1 MTNLR
6 DLLSSLLLSLSLVGL
21 MTATAS
27 APVARAADTSETEV
41 AEAPTLSLDSQVMEA
56 PAPNF
61 DIAMGEAD
69 TTYHSYG
76 RLRHRAHNVELA
88 ASKLDGAILEP
99 GATFSF
105 NEQVGARGRDEGFEP
120 APVIASG
127 RLRQGMG
134 GGVCQVSTTLH
145 VAALRAGLVIVE
157 RRPHSRPSHYV
168 DPGLDATVVYG
179 RFDYRVENPYPFA
192 VLVRAHAEDG
202 HMHVRVEGAQ
212 ESQAGEPEA
221 TLLRELAPR
230 EQVVEDASLAPGE
243 RVVVQ
248 EGRPGKVMRVR
259 TFDAAGQAHTERVRY
274 GAGARVIHVGPSVE
288 ATDTGMNI

>member
-1 MTNLR
+1 MTKILP
-6 DLLSSLLLSLSLVGL
+6 SLLLSLALVGL
-21 MTATAS
+21 TTATAT
-27 APVARAADTSETEV
+27 APVAHASDRSDDSEV
-41 AEAPTLSLDSQVMEA
+41 AEASELELEAAHVDEA

-61 DIAMGEAD
+61 DIAMGSAD

-88 ASKLDGAILEP
+88 ASKLDGVILEP
-99 GATFSF
+99 GAVLSF
-105 NEQVGARGRDEGFEP
+105 NERVGARTRAEGFEP

-145 VAALRAGLVIVE
+145 VAALRAGLVVVE

-179 RFDYRVENPYPFA
+179 RFDYRLENAYPFP
-192 VLVRAHAEDG
+192 VRIRAHAEDG
-202 HMHVRVEGAQ
+202 HMSVRIEGAV
-212 ESQAGEPEA
+212 ESQAGELEA
-221 TLLRELAPR
+221 VLLRELTPR
-230 EQVVEDASLAPGE
+230 EQIIEDASLAAGE

-259 TFDAAGQAHTERVRY
+259 WLDAAGQPHTERVRY
-274 GAGARVIHVGPSVE
+274 GAGARVVHVGVAPSS
-288 ATDTGMNI
+288 I

>member
-1 MTNLR
+1 MNKILP
-6 DLLSSLLLSLSLVGL
+6 SLLLSLSVLGL
-21 MTATAS
+21 TTATAS
-27 APVARAADTSETEV
+27 APVAHASDSSDSAEV
-41 AEAPTLSLDSQVMEA
+41 VESTALSLDSQVDET
-56 PAPNF
+56 PTPNF

-99 GATFSF
+99 GGILSF

-127 RLRQGMG
+127 RMRQGMG

-145 VAALRAGLVIVE
+145 VAALRAGLVAVE

-179 RFDYRVENPYPFA
+179 RFDYRIENPYPFA
-192 VLVRAHAEDG
+192 VRVRAHAENG
-202 HMHVRVEGAQ
+202 HMHVRIEGAQ
-212 ESQAGEPEA
+212 ESQAGELEA
-221 TLLRELAPR
+221 VLLRELAPR
-230 EQVVEDASLAPGE
+230 EQIIEDASLAAGE
-243 RVVVQ
+243 RVVVE

-259 TFDAAGQAHTERVRY
+259 WLDAEGQPHTERVRY
-274 GAGARVIHVGPSVE
+274 GAAARVVHVAGAPS
-288 ATDTGMNI
+288 ASPSI